1 MNRVEEVGQ
10 VGESSTCCS
19 NAFKDE
25 CALINAMSEAAT
37 MSTQAPDIAE
47 LVAHYLQTT
56 YPAVLPSFL
65 AAANRPA
72 PDPSRPPVPDL
83 RTVVQDYLS
92 AQLAASVQALALSN
106 GNTGG
111 GDESEQP
118 ATDGSWRGWR
128 TSDVM
133 KLGMPQE
140 EELSGVVR
148 SVEGVSAGNL
158 IAVSVGNVPSR
169 RFDTAT
175 AA

>member
-1 MNRVEEVGQ
+1 MCKAIEE
-10 VGESSTCCS
+10 SIAASRRMMSDST
-19 NAFKDE
+19 
-25 CALINAMSEAAT
+25 
-37 MSTQAPDIAE
+37 PDLAE

-65 AAANRPA
+65 AAANRSA
-72 PDPSRPPVPDL
+72 PDPARPPVPDL

-92 AQLAASVQALALSN
+92 AQLAASIQALAVSKGGN
-106 GNTGG
+106 GGE
-111 GDESEQP
+111 DEPERP

-140 EELSGVVR
+140 EGLSGVVR

-175 AA
+175 AAYAVAF